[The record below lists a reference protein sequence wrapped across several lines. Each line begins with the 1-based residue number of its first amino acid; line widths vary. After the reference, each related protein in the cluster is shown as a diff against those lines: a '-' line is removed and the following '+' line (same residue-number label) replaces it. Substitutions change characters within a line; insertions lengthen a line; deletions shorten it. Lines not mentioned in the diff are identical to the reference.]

1 MDVADLLESP
11 EITTVATGLKFTE
24 GPLWHPDG
32 YLLFTDVGGPWRD
45 MEGRSGGREDRLSR

>member
-32 YLLFTDVGGPWRD
+32 YLLFTDVGGPWRIWKVVPG
-45 MEGRSGGREDRLSR
+45 EERDRLSR